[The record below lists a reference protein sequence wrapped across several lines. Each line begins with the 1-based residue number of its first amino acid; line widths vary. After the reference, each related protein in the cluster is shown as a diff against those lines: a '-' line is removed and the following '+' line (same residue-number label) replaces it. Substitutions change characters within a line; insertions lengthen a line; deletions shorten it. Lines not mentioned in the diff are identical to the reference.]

1 MTKLH
6 LKECNFA
13 HVYYEKFTAGIKNL
27 TFQVVHVKQER
38 ATRCYIALS
47 FFPHKYS
54 LVFLQCF

>member
-13 HVYYEKFTAGIKNL
+13 YEKFTARIKNL

-38 ATRCYIALS
+38 ATRCYIVLS
-47 FFPHKYS
+47 LFS
-54 LVFLQCF
+54 T